1 MARVD
6 SGLFQRLAD
15 IIHEAGLRYLFTRKI
30 HAHEKRSIRR
40 RIELPLPELLA
51 SSLQSPH
58 ANGHN
63 HAGFFR
69 QRNKIAW
76 IDKASIRMLPADQGL
91 EPGKL
96 PVIERNNRL
105 VVETKLLAIESPVKI
120 VFHLQHVNVA
130 LMHSL
135 FEYLITFM
143 SFTIL

>member
-69 QRNKIAW
+69 QRNEIAW

-91 EPGKL
+91 KPGKL
-96 PVIERNNRL
+96 SVIERNNRL
-105 VVETKLLAIESPVKI
+105 VVETKLLAIQSAAQI
-120 VFHLQHVNVA
+120 IFHLQQVNCA
-130 LMHSL
+130 GMHSFVEHL
-135 FEYLITFM
+135 VTL
-143 SFTIL
+143 